1 MDILTGR
8 QMDNLTGYRMEC
20 LKGYRMDN
28 LTEHLMDYLTGS
40 RMDILTEHLMD
51 NLKGYRMDIL
61 TEYLMDYLTG
71 HRKVKRMVFRLES
84 SRRRERSTASQ
95 MVCCLGGP
103 KQRESLTELR
113 TEQ

>member
-1 MDILTGR
+1 MEKLTGH
-8 QMDNLTGYRMEC
+8 
-20 LKGYRMDN
+20 RMDN
-28 LTEHLMDYLTGS
+28 SIELWKDYLTEHLMDYLTGS